1 MKNCKYLDCSH
12 VGEGKDCGVISA
24 KDMGKINTDRY
35 LRYVDLYNKLKENW
49 EKKYD

>member
-1 MKNCKYLDCSH
+1 MKVKNRD
-12 VGEGKDCGVISA
+12 GKE
-24 KDMGKINTDRY
+24 MGKINTDRY